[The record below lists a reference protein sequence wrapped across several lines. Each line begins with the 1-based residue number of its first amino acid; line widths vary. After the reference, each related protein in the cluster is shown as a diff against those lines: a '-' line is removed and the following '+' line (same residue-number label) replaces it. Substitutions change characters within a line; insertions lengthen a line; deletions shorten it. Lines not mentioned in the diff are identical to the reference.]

1 MSTSDIINDIKAKES
16 VPQYWD
22 FKENDKREH
31 VHSMIRYPAVM
42 VPNMQGEIFDIILK
56 NDDSISNVLDP
67 FMGSGTI
74 LVEGL
79 LRGLDVYGIDI
90 NPLSYLAV
98 AVKLYK
104 YNNQKLKEKAISLIT
119 QIKDSKIRCKNYD
132 FDNIDKWYTKDV
144 IKQLSKIRFC
154 ILKETDLKYRQF
166 FWLTFAEITK
176 QADNSRTSTFKL
188 HIKEKEIIDN
198 WHYNCIDAF
207 SDKLFE
213 NINAVEEFAN
223 KTRTNHINKKI
234 SIKYGDSLKILSDRR
249 IIRDNS
255 IDLIITS
262 PPYGDNATTITYG
275 QFSVLSLKWIPISDI
290 NNDLDEESI
299 KTLSKIDSDSLGG
312 HKYTDNSIV
321 SSTVFKYSESFSN
334 VYKEL
339 CKDNKK
345 DKARKVAS
353 FFIDIE
359 RIIILLHRVV
369 KPNKYM
375 VFTVGNRHVNKKEV
389 PFDEIL
395 SSIAENYGFK
405 VIYDFRRNIIKNKNY
420 TDSKAQNYKT
430 IKKETII
437 VLQKKS

>member
-1 MSTSDIINDIKAKES
+1 M
-16 VPQYWD
+16 
-22 FKENDKREH
+22 
-31 VHSMIRYPAVM
+31 
-42 VPNMQGEIFDIILK
+42 
-56 NDDSISNVLDP
+56 
-67 FMGSGTI
+67 
-74 LVEGL
+74 
-79 LRGLDVYGIDI
+79 
-90 NPLSYLAV
+90 
-98 AVKLYK
+98 
-104 YNNQKLKEKAISLIT
+104 
-119 QIKDSKIRCKNYD
+119 
-132 FDNIDKWYTKDV
+132 
-144 IKQLSKIRFC
+144 
-154 ILKETDLKYRQF
+154 
-166 FWLTFAEITK
+166 
-176 QADNSRTSTFKL
+176 
-188 HIKEKEIIDN
+188 
-198 WHYNCIDAF
+198 
-207 SDKLFE
+207 
-213 NINAVEEFAN
+213 
-223 KTRTNHINKKI
+223 
-234 SIKYGDSLKILSDRR
+234 
-249 IIRDNS
+249 
-255 IDLIITS
+255 
-262 PPYGDNATTITYG
+262 
-275 QFSVLSLKWIPISDI
+275 KWIPISDI